1 MSMMLPAAY
10 FRSVEFD
17 SFFAPFFYAGA
28 VKDLLIN
35 FKFGSHPEI
44 AGFIARQMLPAAK
57 QLLRE
62 GTVDAVTFV
71 PISRSRKRIRGYDQ
85 SEMIAKRIAKDLG
98 IQFYDKAIEKVFD
111 VPPQHEQ
118 KYFSRFG
125 NVFGAY
131 DADESLCKDRHFLLI
146 DDIATTGATLNECAK
161 MLKIAN
167 AESVHCLTAAVVE
180 SKENRNFYHN
190 DDNKTVI
197 NAAGRFES
205 LKTTNPNRKH
215 YMQSFAIDLKP
226 YIPEQGANRL
236 KKAKIRFLHC
246 FPLIRKAFN
255 TENRGSCR
263 QFYRHI

>member
-1 MSMMLPAAY
+1 MMNKKPHPRKHKFFEIVADLFLPPRCPVCKALLPPGFTICDDCSDKLNICRTQTHYGDMSMMLPAAY

-44 AGFIARQMLPAAK
+44 AGFIARQMLPAAE
-57 QLLRE
+57 QLLKE

-111 VPPQHEQ
+111 VPPQHDQ

-197 NAAGRFES
+197 NAAGRFTQQ
-205 LKTTNPNRKH
+205 K
-215 YMQSFAIDLKP
+215 
-226 YIPEQGANRL
+226 
-236 KKAKIRFLHC
+236 
-246 FPLIRKAFN
+246 
-255 TENRGSCR
+255 
-263 QFYRHI
+263 